1 MFCIMRTEKRK
12 RTDITGIQKE
22 NTRTATEYNNKVSPG
37 MDVFNVV
44 LKESNNWLQDINN
57 EIKAAGAKAR
67 SNSVLALDTIY
78 TASPTFFQGKTNQ
91 QNDDFFKD
99 CLQFHQE
106 HFGHIISA
114 VIHYDETT
122 PHLHVVSVPLTKDG
136 RLSARDVIGNK
147 SKMSKTQDSFFEQ
160 VGRGYG
166 LARGIHMDGQE
177 KRQHISAQEH
187 ELREIK
193 QAIAKGKEELEA
205 IEHSK
210 ESARTRAQTARQ
222 TATEL
227 QKEVEQ
233 LQADRQ
239 WQHNS
244 LKKLVGACS
253 ERSKELRG
261 LNNAIRQKQREFEAV
276 KENLEEVK
284 GFLSE
289 AQQNRLEEIDRE
301 WNDAERE

>member
-12 RTDITGIQKE
+12 RTDIGGIQRE

-44 LKESNNWLQDINN
+44 LKESKDWLQDINN
-57 EIKAAGAKAR
+57 EIKTAGAKTR

-78 TASPTFFQGKTNQ
+78 TASPNFFQGKTNQ

-122 PHLHVVSVPLTKDG
+122 PHLHVVSVPLTKDN

-147 SKMSKTQDSFFEQ
+147 SKMSKTQDQFFEQ

-177 KRQHISAQEH
+177 KKQHISAQEH

-193 QAIAKGKEELEA
+193 QEIAREKEHLEA
-205 IEHSK
+205 IEHS
-210 ESARTRAQTARQ
+210 EETARTRAQTARQ

-233 LQADRQ
+233 LQAERVEQ
-239 WQHNS
+239 YNS
-244 LKKLVGACS
+244 LKMMSASKMD
-253 ERSKELRG
+253 RRKELRA
-261 LNNAIRQKQREFEAV
+261 LDDTLQEKKDEFEAIRKDVETV
-276 KENLEEVK
+276 KA
-284 GFLSE
+284 FLSE
-289 AQQNRLEEIDRE
+289 AQQNRLAEIDRE
-301 WNDAERE
+301 WNDFELE